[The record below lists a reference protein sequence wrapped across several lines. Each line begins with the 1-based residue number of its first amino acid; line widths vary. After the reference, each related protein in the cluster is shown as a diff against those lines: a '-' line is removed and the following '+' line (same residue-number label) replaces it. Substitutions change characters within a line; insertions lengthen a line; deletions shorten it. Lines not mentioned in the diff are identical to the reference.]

1 MAKKIIPRGSGAELA
16 RLLGLTD
23 RRVRQLA
30 DQDVLTRQPEGDY
43 LLPEAIEEYYVYK
56 FKSNEEVDYLAE
68 KAKHE
73 KAKREM
79 AELELQKRRNEVHEA
94 ENVRIVMSDMLSNLR
109 SQLLGLPTKMAP
121 RLADRSADYIAGEL
135 MQEIEDR
142 LTELCEYSPNLFS
155 DEALEDD
162 DNGQENDRVV

>member
-16 RLLGLTD
+16 SLLGLTD

-30 DQDVLTRQPEGDY
+30 DQGVLTRQAEGDY
-43 LLPEAIEEYYVYK
+43 VLPDAIEEYYTYK
-56 FKSNEEVDYLAE
+56 YKADEEVDYMAE

-109 SQLLGLPTKMAP
+109 CQLLCIPAKMAP
-121 RLADRSADYIAGEL
+121 RLANHSADYIADKLIGE
-135 MQEIEDR
+135 IDDR
-142 LTELCEYSPNLFS
+142 LTELCDYSPNLFS
-155 DEALEDD
+155 DEALESDD
-162 DNGQENDRVV
+162 DGQENG

>member
-16 RLLGLTD
+16 SLLGLTD

-30 DQDVLTRQPEGDY
+30 DQGVLTRQAEGDY
-43 LLPEAIEEYYVYK
+43 VLPDAIEEYYTYK
-56 FKSNEEVDYLAE
+56 YKADEEVDYMAE

-94 ENVRIVMSDMLSNLR
+94 ENVRRVMSDMLSNLR
-109 SQLLGLPTKMAP
+109 SQLLGIPAKMAP

-135 MQEIEDR
+135 TQEIEDR
-142 LTELCEYSPNLFS
+142 LTELCDYSPNLFS
-155 DEALEDD
+155 DEALEGDD
-162 DNGQENDRVV
+162 DGQENS

>member
-1 MAKKIIPRGSGAELA
+1 MAKKIIPRGTGAELA
-16 RLLGLTD
+16 SLLGLTD

-30 DQDVLTRQPEGDY
+30 DQGVLTRQAEDDY
-43 LLPEAIEEYYVYK
+43 ILPDAIEEYYAYK
-56 FKSNEEVDYLAE
+56 YKTDEEVDYMAE

-73 KAKREM
+73 KAKREL

-155 DEALEDD
+155 DEALEGNDD
-162 DNGQENDRVV
+162 GQENG

>member
-30 DQDVLTRQPEGDY
+30 DQGVLTRQTEGDY
-43 LLPEAIEEYYVYK
+43 VLPDAIEEYYTYK
-56 FKSNEEVDYLAE
+56 YKANEEVDYMAE

-109 SQLLGLPTKMAP
+109 SQLLGIPAKMAP
-121 RLADRSADYIAGEL
+121 RLAHRSADYIADEL
-135 MQEIEDR
+135 ICEIDDR
-142 LTELCEYSPNLFS
+142 LTELCDYSPNLFS
-155 DEALEDD
+155 DEALEGDD
-162 DNGQENDRVV
+162 DGQENS